1 MCARRRPLLARGA
14 MFAPHLTV
22 VGVLDGGGRDPV
34 YIAWHHAAWCPMGVK
49 LFQSPA
55 QARWEAQALAVLAHP
70 GLVRL
75 LEDGAPRY
83 LAMEFLEGPS
93 LRKLLRGRPHGR
105 LAAADAVR
113 VALHLG
119 AALAHLHGRNLVH
132 LDVKPGNVIV
142 TRRRPVLFDLGAARA
157 LDGRALGRPQG
168 TDAYMAPEQ
177 AQGGVPSPACD
188 VWGLGVTLFEALTG
202 QRPFPGADRARP
214 FPQLATP
221 PTPLR
226 ALRPRAPKALE
237 TLLLAC
243 LAFDPSNRPTLP
255 RLLPQL
261 NHLLPPHHA
270 MWPHDLKL
278 DEDAASDVGCGDQ
291 PLAPRAR

>member
-1 MCARRRPLLARGA
+1 MSRKRSRLPRLERGA
-14 MFAPHLTV
+14 KIAPHLTV

-34 YIAWHHAAWCPMGVK
+34 YIAWHHAAWCPVGVK
-49 LFQSPA
+49 LFQSQA
-55 QARWEAQALAVLAHP
+55 QARWEAKALAGLAHP

-93 LRKLLRGRPHGR
+93 LRKLVRGRPHGR

-119 AALAHLHGRNLVH
+119 AALAHLHGRGLVH

-142 TRRRPVLFDLGAARA
+142 TKRRPVLFDLGAARA
-157 LDGRALGRPQG
+157 LDGKALGRPQG

-177 AQGGVPSPACD
+177 AQGGVPSPASD

-202 QRPFPGADRARP
+202 QRPFPQAEKARP
-214 FPQLATP
+214 FPQLDQP

-226 ALRPRAPKALE
+226 RLRPKAPKALE
-237 TLLLAC
+237 ALLHAC
-243 LAFDPSNRPTLP
+243 LAFDPQHRPTLP
-255 RLLPQL
+255 HLLPKL
-261 NHLLPPHHA
+261 NHLLPAHRS

-278 DEDAASDVGCGDQ
+278 EEEG
-291 PLAPRAR
+291 P